1 MHRHVAR
8 LLTASAMLGAVP
20 ATAQIVPPKIYST
33 TPTGVNLA
41 DTAFTY
47 SETDIAIGP
56 LKLERFYIG
65 SYLNDPSSL
74 FFGTHTS
81 SNFDIYVGRTV
92 KSPGRSILTVHLGA
106 SSGGSYETGSV
117 TQIAANMDAEVG
129 TLVLS
134 GSNYVYTDTAGTEY
148 TFSSSV
154 PVSGGVGLPSSQ
166 RVSRIV
172 FPDGRVQTFSYNG
185 SNQLRLV
192 SDSSGYALVFDWGAN
207 GRISAACGFNLSRT
221 YVTSSTTCAGA
232 SLKTSYGYSGSL
244 LTSVSDV
251 QSNTTSYGWQT
262 GWTQINCVTPP
273 GYSGCKVANTIFD
286 GKVIGQTLADGTV
299 WTYSSNV
306 EPGVIT
312 DEGANIDSDGQIS
325 SGALDPSGNGF
336 GGTFTRSN
344 PYSFTD
350 GNGQTTQYRYK
361 GADYYFDNDP
371 PGGPLSEGS
380 FLVEATY
387 PEGNKYLAE
396 YNGPYRAL
404 SKETLVAKP
413 GSGLPNLVK
422 QYGYYFLGA
431 PYTITRQN
439 QTKPAMIVDA
449 NGNQTDFTYATH
461 GGVTSEMQP
470 APVAGAARP
479 LKLYTYVQGYAYVKN
494 SGGALVA
501 AASPVWLPA
510 TETLCQTS
518 AGSSTASCDPAAPIT
533 VTSYEY
539 GASGTADNLLL
550 RGLVV
555 TSAGVSLRTCYGYD
569 EYGNK
574 IFETKPRAGL
584 ASCS

>member
-1 MHRHVAR
+1 MHRHVAL

-41 DTAFTY
+41 DSAFTY
-47 SETDIAIGP
+47 STTDIAIGP

-65 SYLNDPSSL
+65 SYLNDPNAM
-74 FFGTHTS
+74 FFGRHTS
-81 SNFDIYVGRTV
+81 TNFDIYVTRRV
-92 KSPGRSILTVHLGA
+92 KSVGRYVYNVYLGA
-106 SSGGSYETGSV
+106 SQGGMYDVGSPNP
-117 TQIAANMDAEVG
+117 IESNLDSRRG
-129 TLVLS
+129 TLEIVS
-134 GSNYVYTDTAGTEY
+134 GNLVYTDAAGTIY
-148 TFSSSV
+148 AFTASV
-154 PVSGGVGLPSSQ
+154 PVLSVGGGVMPSSQ
-166 RVSRIV
+166 RIASITY
-172 FPDGRVQTFSYNG
+172 PDGRVQSFSYNA
-185 SNQLRLV
+185 SRQLKLV
-192 SDSSGYALVFDWGAN
+192 SDTSGYAMVFDYGAN
-207 GRISAACGFNLSRT
+207 GSISAACGFNLSRT
-221 YVTSSTTCAGA
+221 YVTASSTCSGA
-232 SLKTSYGYSGSL
+232 ALKTSYGYSGDK
-244 LTSVSDV
+244 LTGFTDV
-251 QSNTTSYGWQT
+251 MNQTTTYGWSDSIT
-262 GWTQINCVTPP
+262 CIKPP
-273 GYSGCKVANTIFD
+273 GYANCKITNIYLYTNKID
-286 GKVIGQTLADGTV
+286 RQILADGSV
-299 WTYSSNV
+299 WTYASNA
-306 EPGVIT
+306 EPGVIP
-312 DEGANIDSDGQIS
+312 DEGQAIETDGQIN
-325 SGALDPSGNGF
+325 GGVMDPDGKSF
-336 GGTFTRSN
+336 GGTFTRSS

-350 GNGQTTQYRYK
+350 ANGQTTQYRYT
-361 GADYYFDNDP
+361 GASDFFSNNP
-371 PGGPLSEGS
+371 PGGPLAEGS
-380 FLVEATY
+380 FLVEVTY

-396 YNGPYRAL
+396 YNGAYRAL

-413 GSGLPNLVK
+413 GSGLPDLVK
-422 QYGYYFLGA
+422 GYLFGVASY
-431 PYTITRQN
+431 PVTRQN
-439 QTKPAMIVDA
+439 VAKPNGIVDP
-449 NGNQTDFTYATH
+449 NGNRTDFTYAPH

-510 TETLCQTS
+510 TETLCQTY